1 MNKIVIAADLGG
13 TNLRLAAINSEGKIL
28 GRSRGETPRSSDSTA
43 IVLAISKMADELRRT
58 LPRGLH
64 ASVFAAA
71 VPGVIDSANG
81 LIAHSPNL
89 PELDGA
95 DFSAKLSH
103 LLGLPVVLEN
113 DANAAAIGE
122 NWLGAS
128 RGLANSI
135 CITLGTGVGGGI
147 ILNGSIFRGADGNA
161 GEVGHI
167 CVVPDGPPCGCGSWG
182 CLEQYSS
189 ASAIVRMA
197 RELLSDYPNSSLVN
211 TDSPTSAAVFAAGK
225 AGDSLALEV
234 FRRAGFYLGVA
245 SASLI
250 NLLNPEAIV
259 IGGGASAGWEL
270 FIGETMNQI
279 KQRAFRRPAERV
291 KIVRAILGD
300 DAGILG
306 AARSATNYLN

>member
-1 MNKIVIAADLGG
+1 MKKIVIAADLGG
-13 TNLRLAAINSEGKIL
+13 TNLRMAAISADGEIL
-28 GRSRGETPRSSDSTA
+28 KRGRRQTPRSKDSSA
-43 IVLAISKMADELRRT
+43 IVEAISQMANELRDALADELH
-58 LPRGLH
+58 P
-64 ASVFAAA
+64 SVFAAA
-71 VPGVIDSANG
+71 VPAVIDSANG
-81 LIAHSPNL
+81 LILHSPNL

-95 DFSAKLSH
+95 DFSSRLTGC
-103 LLGLPVVLEN
+103 LGLPIVLEN

-128 RGLANSI
+128 KGLGNSI

-147 ILNGSIFRGADGNA
+147 MIDGRILCGADGTA

-167 CVVPDGPPCGCGSWG
+167 CVEPNGPPCGCGGRG

-189 ASAIVRMA
+189 ASAIVRMS
-197 RELLSDYPNSSLVN
+197 RELAGEYPDSVLVN
-211 TDSPTSAAVFAAGK
+211 AAELSSASVFAAGK
-225 AGDSLALEV
+225 AGDALALEV
-234 FRRAGFYLGVA
+234 FRRAGFYLGVV

-259 IGGGASAGWEL
+259 IGGGASAGWDL
-270 FIGETMNQI
+270 FIGETMKQI
-279 KQRAFRRPAERV
+279 KQRAFQRPAERV

-306 AARSATNYLN
+306 AARSAASYLN

>member
-13 TNLRLAAINSEGKIL
+13 TNVRLAAINSEGKIL
-28 GRSRGETPRSSDSTA
+28 GRSRGQTPRSSDSTA
-43 IVLAISKMADELRRT
+43 IVVAISKMADELRQT
-58 LPRGLH
+58 LSGELR

-81 LIAHSPNL
+81 LIVHSPNL

-95 DFSAKLSH
+95 DFSSKLSE

-128 RGLANSI
+128 RGLGNSI

-147 ILNGSIFRGADGNA
+147 ILDGSIFRGADGNA

-167 CVVPDGPPCGCGSWG
+167 CVVPDGPPCGCGGRG

-197 RELLSDYPNSSLVN
+197 RELLFEYPESSLAN
-211 TDSPTSAAVFAAGK
+211 SESLSSASVFAAGK

-234 FRRAGFYLGVA
+234 FRRAGFYLGIV

-270 FIGETMNQI
+270 FIRQTMSQI
-279 KQRAFRRPAERV
+279 EQRAFRRPAERV

-300 DAGILG
+300 DSGILG
-306 AARSATNYLN
+306 AARSAANYLN